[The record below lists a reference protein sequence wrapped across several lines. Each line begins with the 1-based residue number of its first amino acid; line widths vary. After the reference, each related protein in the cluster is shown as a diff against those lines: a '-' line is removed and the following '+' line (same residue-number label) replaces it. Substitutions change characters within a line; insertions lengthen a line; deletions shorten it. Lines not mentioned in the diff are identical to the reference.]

1 MVIDVSNISFNR
13 EDVMAYLEYKMINN
27 ESSQEEDELYIDL
40 VYKNDLK
47 IHNKTLHNLL
57 KEMSD
62 EL

>member
-1 MVIDVSNISFNR
+1 MSNISFNR

>member
-1 MVIDVSNISFNR
+1 
-13 EDVMAYLEYKMINN
+13 MAYLEYKMINN

>member
-1 MVIDVSNISFNR
+1 MSNISFNR

-62 EL
+62 GL